1 MTIALH
7 PYALGLPLLTWAGLF
22 GIVGALV
29 GGWLFLRAAPKF
41 GTGIRGAYGI
51 VLASVL
57 AGFVGARVL
66 HMADYADFYSKA
78 PFHAVYLW
86 NGGLSLWGGVL
97 GGLLGGLALARQRGL
112 EVARVADAAAA
123 PALIGLVVGRLGDFL
138 AGSRAAEASS
148 LPWAVAYTNESATAF
163 ADGAAV
169 HPVAMYELLLDAL
182 IAAAIWRWRHAAPRG
197 ALLPVALAAWAAG
210 RFVIAFVRVDPERL
224 GMQQAQ
230 WIGLLV
236 VVGVGLWAW
245 RSRERLGLRGSG
257 GAGWKGRSPED

>member
-29 GGWLFLRAAPKF
+29 GGWLFLRAAPEF

-66 HMADYADFYSKA
+66 HMADYVDFYSKA
-78 PFHAVYLW
+78 PFHGVYLW

-112 EVARVADAAAA
+112 EVARVADAAAV
-123 PALIGLVVGRLGDFL
+123 PALIGLAVGRLGDFL

-148 LPWAVAYTNESATAF
+148 LPWAVAYTNES
-163 ADGAAV
+163 DCGV
-169 HPVAMYELLLDAL
+169 R
-182 IAAAIWRWRHAAPRG
+182 RWRCRAPRG
-197 ALLPVALAAWAAG
+197 YVRAATGCADCSGSVALAAYGTPWNASACGADRVGCRTIRHCVRASRSGAPWHAAG
-210 RFVIAFVRVDPERL
+210 SVDRLIHRRWRWPLGVAF
-224 GMQQAQ
+224 A
-230 WIGLLV
+230 
-236 VVGVGLWAW
+236 
-245 RSRERLGLRGSG
+245 
-257 GAGWKGRSPED
+257 